1 MRSAGRKRHRPG
13 HGARTGMVVEARTT
27 ECDDACVRPRRG
39 LRIEHCKSCHQS
51 FEGTRAGDM
60 HRTGKQG
67 VRQGPSRRR
76 CLTPEEMEGKG
87 MRRSARGVW
96 ASGYGRWKGSETC
109 SGVTENRGADH
120 AA

>member
-1 MRSAGRKRHRPG
+1 MGDGQPVHAQASACS
-13 HGARTGMVVEARTT
+13 E
-27 ECDDACVRPRRG
+27 ACVRPRRG
-39 LRIEHCKSCHQS
+39 SRVEHCKSCHQS
-51 FEGTRAGDM
+51 FAGTRAGDM
-60 HRTGKQG
+60 HRTGKYS

-76 CLTPEEMEGKG
+76 CLTPEEMDDKG